1 MKILIT
7 ILLMAV
13 YLTASAQDDEES
25 WNRYL
30 DQLGEIEDV
39 EGTGWASAHEI
50 LSELAAHPIDI
61 NTATGSDINIEQRKP
76 EEVTSMWYKEPMAPE
91 GVKVYNPA
99 FDVTDHELIAGIV
112 TEDGILRPPYT
123 ESIKKLFEKK

>member
-7 ILLMAV
+7 ILLVAV
-13 YLTASAQDDEES
+13 CLTASAQDDEES

-61 NTATGSDINIEQRKP
+61 NTATRENLLQLPFLTEQEVEEISEYIYRYAPLKSLRSGSC
-76 EEVTSMWYKEPMAPE
+76 SY
-91 GVKVYNPA
+91 
-99 FDVTDHELIAGIV
+99 
-112 TEDGILRPPYT
+112 ILST
-123 ESIKKLFEKK
+123 